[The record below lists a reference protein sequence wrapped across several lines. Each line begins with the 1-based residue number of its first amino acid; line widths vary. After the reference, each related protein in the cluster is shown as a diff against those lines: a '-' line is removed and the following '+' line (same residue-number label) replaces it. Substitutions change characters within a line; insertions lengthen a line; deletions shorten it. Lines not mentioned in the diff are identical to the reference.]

1 MHRHVYLHI
10 CLLKMNNYI
19 VSSLKYLRFSF
30 CWLWKVN
37 IYRIDLFS
45 RFIQLE
51 LLINFSFWKTSV
63 TVLSLILCTGCFKWS
78 YCGTTTVNNG
88 TLLSENIYI
97 YTHTGRMID
106 MWIDQD
112 RQFELTAVG
121 WTGVTKSL
129 QPLYQ
134 GRRVSHFVRKEPSL
148 GSLAHGSSRSRHAV
162 ATRLEVHP
170 VWFALRSPI
179 MNHRNFPLRHS
190 QFRLDEGLYGWELGQ
205 CGLGVW
211 Q

>member
-97 YTHTGRMID
+97 YIHT
-106 MWIDQD
+106 
-112 RQFELTAVG
+112 LVG
-121 WTGVTKSL
+121 WSICGSIKTGNLNWL
-129 QPLYQ
+129 Q
-134 GRRVSHFVRKEPSL
+134 
-148 GSLAHGSSRSRHAV
+148 
-162 ATRLEVHP
+162 
-170 VWFALRSPI
+170 
-179 MNHRNFPLRHS
+179 
-190 QFRLDEGLYGWELGQ
+190 LDEPAWQSPYNLCIKDVGCRILCVRNHHW
-205 CGLGVW
+205 GVW
-211 Q
+211 LMDQAGAGTQ